1 MCRRLTTIISF
12 CEEWVMTE
20 APDLKLAH
28 LCLERAVTDIGG
40 WLACVVRG
48 ELATVPPF
56 GQMFIYQLNTQGKLG
71 DEAFAVG
78 ALYRVYYRTAGG
90 TGEPPDASCVPGW
103 PF

>member
-20 APDLKLAH
+20 TPDLQLAH
-28 LCLERAVTDIGG
+28 QCLQRAVADIGG